1 MPAVSSTVSTTA
13 ANLTKFV
20 AGGSGDNI
28 IADGYIRT
36 VEKVWLDSYTIAF
49 TNTLT
54 AIAIADIPE
63 NKKIT
68 SISIEIL
75 TTASQTSGTISVGY
89 IEDTTDILATSGVSD
104 FMAPFTL
111 THNLTRTSISLPGSG
126 ILNSVNYTGAGLTIV
141 PMAFNGFQAVT
152 AGTQTTIGIKLNN
165 WTMTSG
171 TIKTI
176 VRYT

>member
-1 MPAVSSTVSTTA
+1 MSVSSTVSTSASNT
-13 ANLTKFV
+13 TKFY

-28 IADGYIRT
+28 IADGYIKT
-36 VEKVWLDSYTIAF
+36 VEKIWMDSYTIAF

-54 AIAIADIPE
+54 TIQIAEIPE

-68 SISIEIL
+68 SIVVEIA
-75 TTASQTSGTISVGY
+75 TTASQTSGTISIGY
-89 IEDTTDILATSGVSD
+89 VMDTTDILSATGCSN
-104 FMAPFTL
+104 FMAAFQITN
-111 THNLTRTSISLPGSG
+111 NLTRNTIVLPGG
-126 ILNSVNYTGAGLTIV
+126 LLNSVNYTGAGLTIV
-141 PMAFNGFQAVT
+141 PMTFAGFQGVT
-152 AGTQTTIGIKLNN
+152 GGTQTTIGIKLNN